1 MTITKRIIPRLEIK
15 NDNLVKGINLEGLRV
30 IGKPDFFAKN
40 YYHDGADEL
49 LYQDV
54 VASLYGKNS
63 LQQVIEKTAK
73 NIFIPL
79 TVGGGIRNLNDISR
93 LLKCGADKVA
103 INSAAIKN
111 PKFIS
116 KASEKYG
123 KSTIVLSIETQFI
136 ESDYYVLYENGRNN
150 SNIKLLDWIKRIQK
164 LGAGEIIVIF
174 VENEGTYRGFNLEII
189 KKIQSIVNIPLVI
202 CGGMGKKSHAFDILT
217 LEKVSGLAMSSILHY
232 DLLKKSQLNNNL
244 FKIGNTDFLLN
255 KNYQNKFQ
263 TTNII
268 SLKKYLYKKNININ
282 L

>member
-1 MTITKRIIPRLEIK
+1 
-15 NDNLVKGINLEGLRV
+15 
-30 IGKPDFFAKN
+30 
-40 YYHDGADEL
+40 
-49 LYQDV
+49 
-54 VASLYGKNS
+54 
-63 LQQVIEKTAK
+63 
-73 NIFIPL
+73 
-79 TVGGGIRNLNDISR
+79 DISR